1 MSERNEAAAEYE
13 LVIKPHAAISLA
25 DLADVWRYRELLW
38 TLASRDVRVR
48 YKQAAFGVAWALL
61 QPLTQMIIFT
71 VLFNR
76 LAGIRADAP
85 VAYPLFCFSGIVIWQ
100 LFSSGLTNAS
110 NSLVE
115 NANVISKV
123 WFPRVVVPLA
133 TILAAGVD
141 FAVGLVL
148 VLIMMPLF
156 GAPFHASIVFA
167 LPLVLLSAGSAV
179 AVGLWTSAINL
190 QFRDVR
196 YALPFLLQLLIFLTP
211 VFYPSS
217 LIPPRWQPLLYL
229 NPMAAVVD
237 GFRASLFGTP
247 MPWER
252 LGVAVVAATVVG
264 LGGFLYFRRMEQ
276 TFADRV

>member
-1 MSERNEAAAEYE
+1 MSERNRGEGYA
-13 LVIKPHAAISLA
+13 LVIRPQAAISLG
-25 DLADVWRYRELLW
+25 DLADIWRYRELLW
-38 TLASRDVRVR
+38 TLAARDVRVR

-61 QPLTQMIIFT
+61 QPVTQMIIFT

-85 VAYPLFCFSGIVIWQ
+85 VPYTVFCFSGVVIWS
-100 LFSSGLTNAS
+100 LFSVGLTQAS

-115 NANVISKV
+115 NANVIGKV

-133 TILAAGVD
+133 SVLAAGVD
-141 FAVGLVL
+141 FLIAFAVLLV
-148 VLIMMPLF
+148 VMPAF
-156 GAPFHASIVFA
+156 GVGFHLSMLMT
-167 LPLVLLSAGSAV
+167 LPLALLAAFTACAFGF
-179 AVGLWTSAINL
+179 WTSAINL
-190 QFRDVR
+190 QYRDVR
-196 YALPFLLQLLIFLTP
+196 YALPFVLQLLIFVTP
-211 VFYPSS
+211 VFYPPS
-217 LIPPRWQPLLYL
+217 LIPERWRVLLSL

-237 GFRASLFGTP
+237 GFRAALFAQP

-252 LGVAVVAATVVG
+252 LGFAFATAFLVA